1 MTIQAVT
8 TWEGSVKGLEM
19 LVEGAKQSGP
29 YHESLGAKNPR
40 LWRASAGG
48 DIECAYYS
56 IEFESHEAYGK
67 FTDQMMKDDW
77 WKGTV
82 DWMDQNADD
91 IVNCGTV
98 VYYNA
103 IQTTEKCISESPIEI
118 ADWFGLSKEQ
128 SLDLSLV
135 SVFLFLGSENFRY
148 TPNMAFA
155 PVSRVTS
162 HSDMAVLFVLGENQR
177 VDWMGQFLLKVS

>member
-8 TWEGSVKGLEM
+8 TWDGSVKGLEM

-48 DIECAYYS
+48 DIERAYYS
-56 IEFESHEAYGK
+56 VEFESHEAYGR

-82 DWMDQNADD
+82 DWMDQNKDD

-103 IQTTEKCISESPIEI
+103 I
-118 ADWFGLSKEQ
+118 
-128 SLDLSLV
+128 
-135 SVFLFLGSENFRY
+135 
-148 TPNMAFA
+148 
-155 PVSRVTS
+155 
-162 HSDMAVLFVLGENQR
+162 
-177 VDWMGQFLLKVS
+177 

>member
-8 TWEGSVKGLEM
+8 TWEGSVKGLEL
-19 LVEGAKQSGP
+19 LVEGSKQSGP
-29 YHESLGAKNPR
+29 YHESLGAKNPK

-48 DIECAYYS
+48 DI
-56 IEFESHEAYGK
+56 EAYGK

-82 DWMDQNADD
+82 DWMDQNKDD

-103 IQTTEKCISESPIEI
+103 
-118 ADWFGLSKEQ
+118 
-128 SLDLSLV
+128 
-135 SVFLFLGSENFRY
+135 
-148 TPNMAFA
+148 M
-155 PVSRVTS
+155 
-162 HSDMAVLFVLGENQR
+162 
-177 VDWMGQFLLKVS
+177 